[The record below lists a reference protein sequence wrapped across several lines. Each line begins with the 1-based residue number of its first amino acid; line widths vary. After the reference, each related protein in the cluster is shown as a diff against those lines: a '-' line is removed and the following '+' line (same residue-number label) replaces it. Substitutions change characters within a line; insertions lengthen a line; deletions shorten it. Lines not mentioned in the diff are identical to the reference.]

1 MKISSK
7 KQTININKPF
17 YFLIVDLSKDNAYL
31 QIKVIYPLGIKQ
43 YYERRRNV
51 ICKTARFIACMVDG
65 KFQLALATVEDYGES
80 MVSFS
85 ALTRRNINKKG
96 YLAAFFKPSEKRTFI
111 MKHAL
116 FNSKE
121 KLFNAVK
128 HLPILFLT
136 NSQNNIFMKQHDNF
150 KNVVKEM
157 KNHINK
163 HTQHET
169 KFPLT

>member
-1 MKISSK
+1 MKALSK
-7 KQTININKPF
+7 KQINKPF
-17 YFLIVDLSKDNAYL
+17 FLLTVELSKDNAYL
-31 QIKVIYPLGIKQ
+31 QIKVIYPLGIKL
-43 YYERRRNV
+43 YYGKRNV
-51 ICKTARFIACMVDG
+51 ICKTARLIACMVDG

-80 MVSFS
+80 MVSFRC
-85 ALTRRNINKKG
+85 LTRRNINKKG

-111 MKHAL
+111 TKQAL

-157 KNHINK
+157 QNHINE
-163 HTQHET
+163 HT
-169 KFPLT
+169 

>member
-1 MKISSK
+1 MKALSK
-7 KQTININKPF
+7 KQINKPF
-17 YFLIVDLSKDNAYL
+17 FLLTVELSKDNAYL
-31 QIKVIYPLGIKQ
+31 QIKVIYPLGIKL
-43 YYERRRNV
+43 YYGKRNV
-51 ICKTARFIACMVDG
+51 ICKTARLIACMVDG
-65 KFQLALATVEDYGES
+65 NFQLALATVEDYGES
-80 MVSFS
+80 MVSFRC
-85 ALTRRNINKKG
+85 LTRRNINKKG

-111 MKHAL
+111 TKQAL

-157 KNHINK
+157 QNHINE
-163 HTQHET
+163 HT
-169 KFPLT
+169 

>member
-1 MKISSK
+1 MKALSK
-7 KQTININKPF
+7 KQINKPF
-17 YFLIVDLSKDNAYL
+17 FLLTVELSKDNAYL
-31 QIKVIYPLGIKQ
+31 QIKVIYPLEIKQ
-43 YYERRRNV
+43 YYGKRNV
-51 ICKTARFIACMVDG
+51 ICKTARLIACMVDG
-65 KFQLALATVEDYGES
+65 NFQLALATVEDYGES

-85 ALTRRNINKKG
+85 CLTRRNINKKG

-111 MKHAL
+111 MKQAL

-150 KNVVKEM
+150 QNVVKEM
-157 KNHINK
+157 QNHINE
-163 HTQHET
+163 HT
-169 KFPLT
+169 

>member
-1 MKISSK
+1 
-7 KQTININKPF
+7 
-17 YFLIVDLSKDNAYL
+17 
-31 QIKVIYPLGIKQ
+31 
-43 YYERRRNV
+43 
-51 ICKTARFIACMVDG
+51 MVDG

-85 ALTRRNINKKG
+85 CLTRRNINKKG

-111 MKHAL
+111 MKQAL

-157 KNHINK
+157 KNHINE

>member
-1 MKISSK
+1 MKTLSK
-7 KQTININKPF
+7 KQINKPF
-17 YFLIVDLSKDNAYL
+17 FLLTVELSKDNAYL
-31 QIKVIYPLGIKQ
+31 QIKVIYPLGIKL
-43 YYERRRNV
+43 YYGKRNV

-65 KFQLALATVEDYGES
+65 NFQLALATVEDYGES
-80 MVSFS
+80 MLSFRC
-85 ALTRRNINKKG
+85 LTRRNINKKG
-96 YLAAFFKPSEKRTFI
+96 YLAAFFKPSEQRTFI
-111 MKHAL
+111 TKQAL

-157 KNHINK
+157 QNHINE
-163 HTQHET
+163 HT
-169 KFPLT
+169 

>member
-1 MKISSK
+1 MKTLSK
-7 KQTININKPF
+7 KQINKPF
-17 YFLIVDLSKDNAYL
+17 FLLTVELSKDNAYL
-31 QIKVIYPLGIKQ
+31 QIKVIYPLGIKL
-43 YYERRRNV
+43 YYGKRNV
-51 ICKTARFIACMVDG
+51 ICKTARLIACMVDG

-80 MVSFS
+80 MVSFRC
-85 ALTRRNINKKG
+85 LTRRNINKKG

-111 MKHAL
+111 TKQAL

-136 NSQNNIFMKQHDNF
+136 NSQNNIFMKQHDSF

-157 KNHINK
+157 QNHINE
-163 HTQHET
+163 HT
-169 KFPLT
+169 

>member
-1 MKISSK
+1 MKTLSK
-7 KQTININKPF
+7 KQINKPF
-17 YFLIVDLSKDNAYL
+17 FLLTVELSKDNAYL
-31 QIKVIYPLGIKQ
+31 QIKVIYPLGIKL
-43 YYERRRNV
+43 YYGKRNV
-51 ICKTARFIACMVDG
+51 ICKTARLIACMVDG
-65 KFQLALATVEDYGES
+65 NFQLALATVEDYWES

-85 ALTRRNINKKG
+85 YLTRRNINKKG
-96 YLAAFFKPSEKRTFI
+96 YLAAFFKPSEQRTFI
-111 MKHAL
+111 TKQAL

-157 KNHINK
+157 QNHINE
-163 HTQHET
+163 HT
-169 KFPLT
+169 

>member
-1 MKISSK
+1 MKTLSK
-7 KQTININKPF
+7 KQINKPF
-17 YFLIVDLSKDNAYL
+17 FLLTVELSKDNAYL
-31 QIKVIYPLGIKQ
+31 QIKVIYPLGIKL
-43 YYERRRNV
+43 YYGKRNV
-51 ICKTARFIACMVDG
+51 ICKTARLIACMVDG

-80 MVSFS
+80 MVSFRC
-85 ALTRRNINKKG
+85 LTRRNINKKG

-111 MKHAL
+111 TKQAL

-157 KNHINK
+157 QNHINE
-163 HTQHET
+163 HT
-169 KFPLT
+169 

>member
-1 MKISSK
+1 MKTLSK
-7 KQTININKPF
+7 KQINKPF
-17 YFLIVDLSKDNAYL
+17 FLLTVELSKDNAYL
-31 QIKVIYPLGIKQ
+31 QIKVIYPLAIKQ
-43 YYERRRNV
+43 YCGRRNV

-111 MKHAL
+111 TKQAL

-157 KNHINK
+157 QNHINE
-163 HTQHET
+163 HT
-169 KFPLT
+169 

>member
-1 MKISSK
+1 MKTLSK
-7 KQTININKPF
+7 KQISKPF
-17 YFLIVDLSKDNAYL
+17 FLLTVELSKDNAYL
-31 QIKVIYPLGIKQ
+31 QIKVIYPLGIKL
-43 YYERRRNV
+43 YYGKRNV
-51 ICKTARFIACMVDG
+51 ICKTARLIACMVDG
-65 KFQLALATVEDYGES
+65 NFQLALATVEDYGES
-80 MVSFS
+80 MVSFNS
-85 ALTRRNINKKG
+85 LTRRNINKKG

-111 MKHAL
+111 TKQAL

-157 KNHINK
+157 QNHINE
-163 HTQHET
+163 HT
-169 KFPLT
+169 

>member
-1 MKISSK
+1 MKALSK
-7 KQTININKPF
+7 KQINKPF
-17 YFLIVDLSKDNAYL
+17 FLLTVELSKDNAYL
-31 QIKVIYPLGIKQ
+31 QIKVIYPLAIKQ
-43 YYERRRNV
+43 YCGRRNV

-157 KNHINK
+157 QNHINK
-163 HTQHET
+163 HTQHES

>member
-7 KQTININKPF
+7 KQINKPF
-17 YFLIVDLSKDNAYL
+17 FLLTVELSKDNAYL
-31 QIKVIYPLGIKQ
+31 QIKVIYPLGIKL
-43 YYERRRNV
+43 YYGKRNV
-51 ICKTARFIACMVDG
+51 ICKTARLIACMVDG
-65 KFQLALATVEDYGES
+65 NFQLALATVEDYGES
-80 MVSFS
+80 MLSFRC
-85 ALTRRNINKKG
+85 LTRRNINKKG
-96 YLAAFFKPSEKRTFI
+96 YLAAFFKPSEQRTFI
-111 MKHAL
+111 TKQAL

-157 KNHINK
+157 QNHINE
-163 HTQHET
+163 HT
-169 KFPLT
+169 

>member
-31 QIKVIYPLGIKQ
+31 QIKVIYPLGIKL
-43 YYERRRNV
+43 YYGKRTV
-51 ICKTARFIACMVDG
+51 ICKTARLIACMVDG
-65 KFQLALATVEDYGES
+65 NFKLALATVEDYGES
-80 MVSFS
+80 MVPFS
-85 ALTRRNINKKG
+85 SLTRRNINKKA
-96 YLAAFFKPSEKRTFI
+96 YLAPFFKPSEKRTFI
-111 MKHAL
+111 TKQAL

-157 KNHINK
+157 QNHINE
-163 HTQHET
+163 HT
-169 KFPLT
+169 

>member
-1 MKISSK
+1 MKTLSK
-7 KQTININKPF
+7 KQINKPF
-17 YFLIVDLSKDNAYL
+17 FLLTVELSKDNAYL

-65 KFQLALATVEDYGES
+65 NFQLALATVEDYGES
-80 MVSFS
+80 MLSFRC
-85 ALTRRNINKKG
+85 LTRRNINKKG
-96 YLAAFFKPSEKRTFI
+96 YLAAFFKPSERRTFI
-111 MKHAL
+111 TKQAL

-157 KNHINK
+157 QNHINE
-163 HTQHET
+163 HT
-169 KFPLT
+169 

>member
-1 MKISSK
+1 MKALSK
-7 KQTININKPF
+7 KQINKPF
-17 YFLIVDLSKDNAYL
+17 FLLTVELSKDNAYL
-31 QIKVIYPLGIKQ
+31 QIKVIYPLAIKQ
-43 YYERRRNV
+43 YYGKRNV
-51 ICKTARFIACMVDG
+51 ICKTARLIACMVDG
-65 KFQLALATVEDYGES
+65 NFQLALATVEDYGES

-85 ALTRRNINKKG
+85 CLTRRNINKKG

-111 MKHAL
+111 MKQAL

-150 KNVVKEM
+150 QNVVKEM
-157 KNHINK
+157 QNHINE
-163 HTQHET
+163 HT
-169 KFPLT
+169 

>member
-1 MKISSK
+1 MKTLSK
-7 KQTININKPF
+7 KQINKPF
-17 YFLIVDLSKDNAYL
+17 FLLTVELSKDNAYL
-31 QIKVIYPLGIKQ
+31 QIKVIYPLGIKL
-43 YYERRRNV
+43 YYGKRNV
-51 ICKTARFIACMVDG
+51 ICKTARLIACMVDG
-65 KFQLALATVEDYGES
+65 NFQLALATVEDYGES

-96 YLAAFFKPSEKRTFI
+96 YLAAFFKPSEKRTFVT
-111 MKHAL
+111 KQAL

-157 KNHINK
+157 QNHINK
-163 HTQHET
+163 HTQHES